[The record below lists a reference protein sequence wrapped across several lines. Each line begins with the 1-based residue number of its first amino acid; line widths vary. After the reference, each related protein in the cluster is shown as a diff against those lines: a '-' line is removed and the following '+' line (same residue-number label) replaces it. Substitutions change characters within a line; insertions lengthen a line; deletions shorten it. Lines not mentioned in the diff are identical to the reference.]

1 MNDDAMANLPAMP
14 ALRMNLPGSALPMA
28 RPMAEMPGTAA
39 AQGMAS
45 PDKGGVKVP
54 RPLDM
59 RAKAA
64 IIVRLLLNE
73 GADIPLEDLPDD
85 LQASLTQQMGRMG
98 LIDRVTLEAVVAE
111 FADALE
117 SVGLSFPKGLAGALD
132 ALDGKISPQ
141 TAARLRKEAGVRQL
155 GDPWAR
161 LRDLDVDT
169 LLPFFEAE
177 STEVAAVLLSKL
189 DTAKAA
195 QALAKLPGPLA
206 RRVTYAMSLT
216 ASVTPEAVDRIGL
229 SLAAQLDDIPPRA
242 FKSAPG
248 VRVGAIL
255 NQSAARTRDEVLTS
269 LDETDAEF
277 AGEVRKEIFTFAHV
291 SIRVGPRDVP
301 AVVRA
306 VDADTLVLAMAGAT
320 DDQTS
325 GVVDFLLSNM
335 SSRMAD
341 NLREEIEGKGKVRPK
356 DAEAAMN
363 AVVGVIRKMADEG
376 EIELLN
382 PDERFEEEE

>member
-1 MNDDAMANLPAMP
+1 MAKLPAMP
-14 ALRMNLPGSALPMA
+14 AVPMNLGGGGLPSGLPA
-28 RPMAEMPGTAA
+28 PRAPLPSGGAPPAA
-39 AQGMAS
+39 
-45 PDKGGVKVP
+45 GVKVP

-73 GADIPLEDLPDD
+73 GADIPLEELPDD
-85 LQASLTQQMGRMG
+85 LQAQLTQQMGRMG
-98 LIDRVTLEAVVAE
+98 LVDRVTLDAVVAE

-117 SVGLSFPKGLAGALD
+117 SVGLSFPNGLAGALD

-155 GDPWAR
+155 GDPWTR
-161 LRDLDVDT
+161 LRDMEVER

-195 QALAKLPGPLA
+195 QVLAKLPGPLA

-229 SLAAQLDDIPPRA
+229 SLAAQLDDQPPRA
-242 FKSAPG
+242 FKTAPG
-248 VRVGAIL
+248 ARVGAIL
-255 NQSAARTRDEVLTS
+255 NQSAARTRDDMLTS
-269 LDETDAEF
+269 LDETDATF
-277 AGEVRKEIFTFAHV
+277 AGEVRREIFTFAHI
-291 SIRVGPRDVP
+291 SIRVSPRDVP
-301 AVVRA
+301 AVIRA
-306 VDADTLVLAMAGAT
+306 IDPDTLVTAMAGAT
-320 DDQTS
+320 DDTTS

-335 SSRMAD
+335 SGRMAD
-341 NLREEIEGKGKVRPK
+341 NLREEVDDRGKVRPR

-363 AVVGVIRKMADEG
+363 AIVGAIRDLAETG
-376 EIELLN
+376 AIELLN
-382 PDERFEEEE
+382 PDERFEEEQ

>member
-1 MNDDAMANLPAMP
+1 MNDDGNVRLPAMP
-14 ALRMNLPGSALPMA
+14 ALPMALPGGPLPMA
-28 RPMAEMPGTAA
+28 GLPAPG
-39 AQGMAS
+39 
-45 PDKGGVKVP
+45 GGKKSAP
-54 RPLDM
+54 IATGGLRQNAPLDN

-73 GADIPLEDLPDD
+73 GADIPIEELPDD
-85 LQASLTQQMGRMG
+85 LQALLTQQMGRMG
-98 LIDRVTLEAVVAE
+98 LVDRNTLDQVVTE
-111 FADALE
+111 FADMLE
-117 SVGLSFPKGLAGALD
+117 SVGLTFPKGLAGALH
-132 ALDGKISPQ
+132 AMDGKISAA

-155 GDPWAR
+155 GDPWTR
-161 LRDLDVDT
+161 LKELEVDL

-177 STEVAAVLLSKL
+177 SVEVAAVLLSKL

-195 QALAKLPGPLA
+195 QVLAKLPGPLA

-229 SLAAQLDDIPPRA
+229 SLAAQLDDISPKA
-242 FKSAPG
+242 FKTAPG
-248 VRVGAIL
+248 ARVGAIL
-255 NQSAARTRDEVLTS
+255 NQSAARTRDDMLTS
-269 LDETDAEF
+269 LDETDEVF

-291 SIRVGPRDVP
+291 SVRLNPRDVP
-301 AVVRA
+301 AVIRG
-306 VDADTLVLAMAGAT
+306 VDPDTLVQALAGCT
-320 DDQTS
+320 NDQTS
-325 GVVDFLLSNM
+325 GVAEFLLANM

-341 NLREEIEGKGKVRPK
+341 NLREEVADKGKVRAK

-363 AVVGVIRKMADEG
+363 AVVGVIREMADKN